1 LAIDFL
7 NILVRAFHAGAPTET
22 HAVRSMMQT
31 VANTIRKLQPAHV
44 VFAMD
49 GGHNLRSQL
58 LPSYKA
64 HRKPEDPLLTA
75 QKKLAEDALYV
86 AGFDMMRIEDWEA
99 DDVLATLAVTHS
111 DTVIASCDKDLLA
124 LTHLATRCRVY
135 HPWGAGEFMDS
146 ETKLGIPAN
155 HVTDYLAL
163 CGDTSD
169 GIPGV
174 IGIGPKTAAQLLTE
188 YDSLEAIIV
197 AAKLGNIKGA
207 AGKKIAE
214 QHQSALLCRRVVE
227 LNTRLPIK
235 ELHPFQP
242 HPDWRMELQS
252 MRLGSVAAIIES
264 LNGQRFQISNSRSE
278 ISDPIHHPE
287 RETASATTQQVE
299 PVENG
304 SAGTLGFPADA
315 TAIDHRRQ
323 EATPPEATGRTTNP
337 TGDTSDV
344 IAAAVTS
351 GAASGDS
358 NYPHD
363 SQQQLWHTAG
373 FTELKESSGI
383 PGTTLKPNWFACWR
397 DGSKWLLDPNTKRH
411 TCMSDSP
418 FTHWRI
424 DSRGPID
431 PKTNAVRH

>member
-1 LAIDFL
+1 MAGRNPEPAWNEAVQPAKEKHRPTATGGSTQRTTDAVPVDRCNVLAIDFL

-383 PGTTLKPNWFACWR
+383 PGTTLK
-397 DGSKWLLDPNTKRH
+397 
-411 TCMSDSP
+411 
-418 FTHWRI
+418 
-424 DSRGPID
+424 
-431 PKTNAVRH
+431 